1 MTETETEKKNNIR
14 KARLEI
20 MSKYGLLLWDEA
32 AVRQYLRLGET
43 EKDAY
48 IERIK
53 QEDGTSGWMEESEDK
68 YAAAR

>member
-1 MTETETEKKNNIR
+1 MTGTEKKNLIR
-14 KARLEI
+14 RARLEI
-20 MSKYGLLLWDEA
+20 MNKNGLLLWDEV

-53 QEDGTSGWMEESEDK
+53 AEDGYGGWMEESEDQ
-68 YAAAR
+68 YAAR